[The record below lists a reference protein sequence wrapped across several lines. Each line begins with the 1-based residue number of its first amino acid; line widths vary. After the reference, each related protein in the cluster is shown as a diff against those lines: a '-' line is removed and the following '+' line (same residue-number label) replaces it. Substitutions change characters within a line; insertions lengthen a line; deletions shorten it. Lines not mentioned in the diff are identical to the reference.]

1 MTEPN
6 GDGWKPQP
14 PREGLTDWKKFA
26 LLLFALV
33 AIAAVV
39 FVYVQQ
45 RGMIDSML

>member
-1 MTEPN
+1 MTGPH
-6 GDGWKPQP
+6 GDGWEPQP
-14 PREGLTDWKKFA
+14 PREGMTDWKKFA

-39 FVYVQQ
+39 VVYMQQ